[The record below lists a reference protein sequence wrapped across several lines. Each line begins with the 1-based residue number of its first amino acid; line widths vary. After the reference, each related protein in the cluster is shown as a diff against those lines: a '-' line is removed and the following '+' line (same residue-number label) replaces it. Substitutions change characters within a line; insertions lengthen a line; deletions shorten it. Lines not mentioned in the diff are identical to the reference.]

1 MKRKRRLK
9 KQAKLMIFIIMGV
22 FIIMLVKYQNNWQK
36 DNQISEV
43 LKILNEKNYDEG
55 TLKLIHDK
63 LTAEEIVDLENK
75 QKIKNLEL
83 FIKEKY
89 YLHKNLDRYLAY
101 FTTHPEENPSD
112 IIALVNVSG
121 DYEGYSH
128 VKEADLTKK
137 NLILVNKYNKLAQ
150 SYIPDGLFN
159 MNLTY
164 AYENR
169 KVNQEVNEAFIKM
182 YKDAKEEGYDL
193 FVTSAFRSFD
203 YQQTLYNNYI
213 SMYGVDYA
221 NTVSAQAGF
230 SEHQTGLALDILTP
244 GVSMSDFKNT
254 KEYEW
259 LISNSYKYGF
269 VLRYPENKTHLTG
282 YAFES
287 WHYRYLGEEIAKK
300 VFDEGITYDEYYAFY
315 LDN

>member
-9 KQAKLMIFIIMGV
+9 KQAKLMIFIILGI
-22 FIIMLVKYQNNWQK
+22 FIVMFVKYQNNWQK

-89 YLHKNLDRYLAY
+89 YLHKNLDRYLTY

-230 SEHQTGLALDILTP
+230 SEHQTGLALDILAP

-259 LISNSYKYGF
+259 LVSNSYKYGF
-269 VLRYPENKTHLTG
+269 ILRYPENKTHLTG

-300 VFDEGITYDEYYAFY
+300 VFDERITYDEYYAFY

>member
-9 KQAKLMIFIIMGV
+9 KQAKLMIFIIMGI
-22 FIIMLVKYQNNWQK
+22 FIVMFVKYQNNWQK

-55 TLKLIHDK
+55 TLKLIHDR

-75 QKIKNLEL
+75 EKIKNLEL

-89 YLHKNLDRYLAY
+89 YLHKNLDRYLTY

-230 SEHQTGLALDILTP
+230 SEHQTGLALDILAP

-259 LISNSYKYGF
+259 LVSNSYKYGF
-269 VLRYPENKTHLTG
+269 ILRYPENKTHLTG

-300 VFDEGITYDEYYAFY
+300 VFDERITYDEYYAFY

>member
-9 KQAKLMIFIIMGV
+9 KQAKLMIFIIMGI
-22 FIIMLVKYQNNWQK
+22 FIVMFVKYQNNWQK

-89 YLHKNLDRYLAY
+89 YLHKNLDRYLTY

-269 VLRYPENKTHLTG
+269 ILRYPENKTHLTG

>member
-1 MKRKRRLK
+1 
-9 KQAKLMIFIIMGV
+9 MIFIIMGV

-43 LKILNEKNYDEG
+43 LKILNEKNYDEE

-63 LTAEEIVDLENK
+63 LTAEEIVDLEDK
-75 QKIKNLEL
+75 EKIKNLEL

-128 VKEADLTKK
+128 VKKADLTKN
-137 NLILVNKYNKLAQ
+137 NLILVNKYNKLDQ

-269 VLRYPENKTHLTG
+269 ILRYPENKTHLTG